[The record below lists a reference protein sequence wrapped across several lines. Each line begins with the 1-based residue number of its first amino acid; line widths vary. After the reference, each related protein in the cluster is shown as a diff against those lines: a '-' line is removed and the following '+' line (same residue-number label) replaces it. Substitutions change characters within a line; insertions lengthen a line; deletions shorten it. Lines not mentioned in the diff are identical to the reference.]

1 MRKFILLLV
10 AVLAAMQLS
19 AAPVDMATAQR
30 KAQAFVSNNSE
41 ARKMMNSN
49 AGDQFVLHRAVM
61 GDAKIAEPVFYVF
74 NSKTSFII
82 ISGDDRAE
90 VVLGYGEGNLDMDNL
105 PDNMRVW
112 LSGYKKQI
120 EYLQERPGAVV
131 EKMMAP
137 NRAQDVSP
145 LLTSHWHQSSP
156 YYDQCV
162 INGVQCVT
170 GCPATS
176 LAQVF
181 YYWKYPT
188 AETGVV
194 PAYRFRENYYSS
206 WTNVAALPS
215 TTFDWANMKN
225 TYGYGSSTASK
236 NAVATL
242 MRYVGQAEHMG
253 YGANGSGISSDSA
266 ILIVK
271 ACKFFGYDN
280 NVRSVKKNNYYGTY
294 NYYTDTQWASMI
306 QAELEAGHPIVY
318 MAISDEGQGGG
329 HAFNVDGYQV
339 SSNKYHIN
347 WGWGT
352 NMGDGYF
359 ALNAFTDFDGMT
371 FDLYQQMIIGIQPPG
386 GVVTFPALTV
396 EPEAL
401 TFTANTGATS
411 SQTFHVSGVNLLGD
425 VTFTSNH
432 ACFTVSPASLT
443 AAQVEAGATVTVN
456 YVPNA
461 AGTHTGKIVVS
472 SSGAENKSV
481 NVTGTASSVPTLH
494 ANPDTLQFTTNVGE
508 PVTLPF
514 TLSGL
519 NLTKLVQLSV
529 AGSGFSL
536 DKTVVTKTAVTNGID
551 INVTFNPNAAGVY
564 NAIVNITSQG
574 ADPITVVLK
583 GTANVATY
591 TPVMQPAN
599 AAYVTSTGF
608 RADWTDQT
616 LASMVV
622 NYTLEVSNQDGST
635 GDANYRLVENITDK
649 FYVLDNLTAG
659 ATYDFRVKAHYTDG
673 SESLWSNT
681 QEVTLLQG
689 HAFALGDVNHDNI
702 VSIADVTALID
713 YLLSGDGNA
722 CTICADV
729 NGDQTV
735 SIGDVTALIDKLL
748 SGN

>member
-10 AVLAAMQLS
+10 AVWAAMQLS

-90 VVLGYGEGNLDMDNL
+90 VVLGYGEGNLDMDKI
-105 PDNMRVW
+105 PDNMRLW
-112 LSGYKKQI
+112 LDSYKRQI
-120 EYLQERPGAVV
+120 EYLQERPGLQVQLLSKV
-131 EKMMAP
+131 MAP
-137 NRAQDVSP
+137 SLRAQSVP
-145 LLTSHWHQSSP
+145 QLLTARWDQTQP
-156 YYDQCV
+156 FWNQCV
-162 INGVQCVT
+162 FNGTQCLT

-188 AETGVV
+188 DPT
-194 PAYRFRENYYSS
+194 PSIPSYYCQNLDLTIS
-206 WTNVAALPS
+206 ALPS
-215 TTFDWANMKN
+215 TTFDWANMRDY
-225 TYGYGSSTASK
+225 YGWSGTTAQK
-236 NAVATL
+236 AAVATL
-242 MRYVGQAEHMG
+242 MRYIGQAEKMD
-253 YGANGSGISSDSA
+253 YGPNGSGISSSRTD
-266 ILIVK
+266 LIST
-271 ACKFFGYDN
+271 ACKTFGYDN
-280 NVRSVKKNNYYGTY
+280 NVRAIYKTNSWGQTLY
-294 NYYTDTQWASMI
+294 NDTQWTNMM
-306 QAELEAGHPIVY
+306 QNELAAGHPLVY
-318 MAISDEGQGGG
+318 CALSDQSG
-329 HAFNVDGYQV
+329 HAFNVDGY
-339 SSNKYHIN
+339 NATDNTYHVN
-347 WGWGT
+347 WGWSGSG
-352 NMGDGYF
+352 NGYF
-359 ALNAFTDFDGMT
+359 AFNAFTISGET
-371 FDLYQQMIIGIQPPG
+371 FNDYQSMVIGIQPPG
-386 GVVTFPALTV
+386 GIVTFPVLTI

-401 TFTANTGATS
+401 TFTANTGSSS
-411 SQTFHVSGVNLLGD
+411 SQTFHVSGINLLGE
-425 VTFTSNH
+425 VTFTSNQPY
-432 ACFTVSPASLT
+432 FTISPSSLT
-443 AAQVEAGATVTVN
+443 ASQVMAGATVTVVYN
-456 YVPNA
+456 PSS
-461 AGTHTGKIVVS
+461 AGTHTGKITIA
-472 SSGAENKSV
+472 SSGAESKTV

-494 ANPDTLQFTTNVGE
+494 ANPDTLEFTTNVGE

-519 NLTKLVQLSV
+519 NLTKEVHLSV

-551 INVTFNPNAAGVY
+551 INVTFNPNAAGIY

-659 ATYDFRVKAHYTDG
+659 ASYDFRVKAHYTDG

-689 HAFALGDVNHDNI
+689 HAFELGDVNHDNT

-713 YLLSGDGNA
+713 YLLSGNGNA

-729 NGDQTV
+729 NGDQAV
-735 SIGDVTALIDKLL
+735 SIADVTALIDKLL

>member
-41 ARKMMNSN
+41 ARKMMNAK

-61 GDAKIAEPVFYVF
+61 GEAKLAEPVFYVF

-90 VVLGYGEGNLDMDNL
+90 VVLGYGEGNVDMDNL

-112 LSGYKKQI
+112 LDSYKKQI
-120 EYLQERPGAVV
+120 EYLQEHPGQQV
-131 EKMMAP
+131 ELLSKVMTP
-137 NRAQDVSP
+137 SLRAQSVP
-145 LLTSHWHQSSP
+145 QLLTARWDQTQP
-156 YYDQCV
+156 FWNQCV
-162 INGVQCVT
+162 FNGVQCLT

-188 AETGVV
+188 DPTPSLPSYTVSGLGTI
-194 PAYRFRENYYSS
+194 S
-206 WTNVAALPS
+206 ALPS
-215 TTFDWANMKN
+215 TTFDWANMRDY
-225 TYGYGSSTASK
+225 YGWSGGTGTAAQK
-236 NAVATL
+236 AAVATL
-242 MRYVGQAEHMG
+242 MRYIGQAEKMD
-253 YGANGSGISSDSA
+253 YGPDGSGISSSRTD
-266 ILIVK
+266 LIST
-271 ACKFFGYDN
+271 ACKTFGYDN
-280 NVRSVKKNNYYGTY
+280 NVRAIYKSNAWGSTLYS
-294 NYYTDTQWASMI
+294 DAQWTTMI
-306 QAELEAGHPIVY
+306 QNELVAGHPIVY
-318 MAISDEGQGGG
+318 CALSNQSG
-329 HAFNVDGYQV
+329 HAFNVDGY
-339 SSNKYHIN
+339 NATDNTYRIN
-347 WGWGT
+347 WGWSGSG
-352 NMGDGYF
+352 NGYF
-359 ALNAFTDFDGMT
+359 AFNAFTIDGET
-371 FDLYQQMIIGIQPPG
+371 FNQYQSMVIGIQPPG
-386 GVVTFPALTV
+386 GIVTFPALTV

-401 TFTANTGATS
+401 TFTANTGSTS
-411 SQTFHVSGVNLLGD
+411 SQTFNVSGINLLGE

-432 ACFTVSPASLT
+432 GCFTVSPASLT
-443 AAQVEAGATVTVN
+443 AEEVEAGATVTVT
-456 YVPNA
+456 YVPNVA
-461 AGTHTGKIVVS
+461 NTHTGKITIS
-472 SSGAENKSV
+472 SSGAESKYV
-481 NVTGTASSVPTLH
+481 EVTGTASSVPTLH
-494 ANPDTLQFTTNVGE
+494 ANPDSLEFVTNVGE

-564 NAIVNITSQG
+564 NAIINITSQG
-574 ADPITVVLK
+574 ADPITVVLT
-583 GTANVATY
+583 GTANIATY

-616 LASMVV
+616 VASMVAS
-622 NYTLEVSNQDGST
+622 YSLEVSNQDGST
-635 GDANYRLVENITDK
+635 GDANYRLVENITNK
-649 FYVLDNLTAG
+649 YYMLDNLTAG

-681 QEVTLLQG
+681 EEVTLPQG
-689 HAFALGDVNHDNI
+689 HAFDLGDVNHDGS

-713 YLLSGDGNA
+713 YLLSGEGDA
-722 CTICADV
+722 CTICADI
-729 NGDQTV
+729 NGDNSV
-735 SIGDVTALIDKLL
+735 SIADVTELIDKLL

>member
-90 VVLGYGEGNLDMDNL
+90 VVLGYGEGNLDMDKI
-105 PDNMRVW
+105 PDNMRLW
-112 LSGYKKQI
+112 LDSYKRQI
-120 EYLQERPGAVV
+120 EYLQERPGLQVQLLSKV
-131 EKMMAP
+131 MAP
-137 NRAQDVSP
+137 SLRAQSVP
-145 LLTSHWHQSSP
+145 QLLTARWDQTQP
-156 YYDQCV
+156 FWNQCV
-162 INGVQCVT
+162 INGTQCLT

-188 AETGVV
+188 DPT
-194 PAYRFRENYYSS
+194 PALPSYTVSGLGTVS
-206 WTNVAALPS
+206 ALPS
-215 TTFDWANMKN
+215 TTFDWANMRDY
-225 TYGYGSSTASK
+225 YGWNGNSGTAAQK
-236 NAVATL
+236 AAVATL
-242 MRYVGQAEHMG
+242 MRYIGQAEKMD
-253 YGANGSGISSDSA
+253 YGPNGSGISSSRTD
-266 ILIVK
+266 LIST
-271 ACKFFGYDN
+271 ACKTFGYDS
-280 NVRSVKKNNYYGTY
+280 NVRAVYKTNAWGQTLY
-294 NYYTDTQWASMI
+294 NDTQWTNMM
-306 QAELEAGHPIVY
+306 QNELAAGHPLVY
-318 MAISDEGQGGG
+318 CALSDQSG
-329 HAFNVDGYQV
+329 HAFNVDGY
-339 SSNKYHIN
+339 NATDNTYHVN
-347 WGWGT
+347 WGWSGSG
-352 NMGDGYF
+352 NGYF
-359 ALNAFTDFDGMT
+359 AFNAFTISGET
-371 FDLYQQMIIGIQPPG
+371 FNDYQSMVIGIQPPG
-386 GVVTFPALTV
+386 GIVTFPVLTI

-401 TFTANTGATS
+401 TFTANTGSSS
-411 SQTFHVSGVNLLGD
+411 SQTFHVSGINLLGD

-432 ACFTVSPASLT
+432 GCFSVSPASLT
-443 AAQVEAGATVTVN
+443 AAQVEAGATVTVT
-456 YVPNA
+456 YTPNA
-461 AGTHTGKIVVS
+461 ANTHTGKITIS
-472 SSGAENKSV
+472 SSGAESKTV
-481 NVTGTASSVPTLH
+481 EVTGTASSVPTLH
-494 ANPDTLQFTTNVGE
+494 ANPDTLEFTTNVGE

-536 DKTVVTKTAVTNGID
+536 DKTTVTKTAVTNGID
-551 INVTFNPNAAGVY
+551 INVTFNPNAAGIY

-649 FYVLDNLTAG
+649 FYTLDNLTAG

-689 HAFALGDVNHDNI
+689 HAFELGDVNHDNT

-713 YLLSGDGNA
+713 YLLSGNGNA